1 MFLKETV
8 LARSVRVMF
17 SGGMV
22 LGASLIA
29 QQAMAQEAPAPAP
42 AQNVQRVVVTGSS
55 IKRIAAEGSLP
66 VTVMTAD
73 QIRASGVTSAADLV
87 QKLSVV
93 QGSTGES
100 ASVGGSTFGFS
111 GISIHNVG
119 ETRTLVLLNGKRLAQ
134 FGGQSLTGFAAGF
147 DLNSIPLSAIERVE
161 LLTDGASALYG
172 ADAIAGVV
180 NFITKHD
187 RTEGDVT
194 VGYSHPKDGAIER
207 RFSATK
213 GFGSVD
219 EDGYNVMLT
228 FGHDERTNLA
238 ATSRSFANTSQRT
251 FSQDGKT
258 YRIQNPS
265 VYSTPGNVVDD
276 VGQLINPTLRTTGA
290 CAPKSYRVTAP
301 YTDNGVARVD
311 DYCGYDYVQDLQ
323 IFPERKRDNFMA
335 SGTYK
340 LGQHELYADLLL
352 SRTTQTSRIA
362 PVSGAIGVDAG
373 SALAQQY
380 LAPLGI
386 TQDTT
391 AYYRLSD
398 LGQRTN
404 DDEAQFGSLALGSR
418 GTVAGWDYNA
428 SYSFS
433 ESKVKSNISGYPG
446 ALAINALADSGL
458 LNPFVG
464 PGQQSAAAAQA
475 LAGTN
480 YSGYF
485 DGGVSKLHSLQANG
499 SRELMRLQG
508 GGLML
513 GLGANVNREEFQSR
527 PSLFAQ
533 GRLADPAAGTLCGD
547 ATGLACDQ
555 RFGDAADTPAY
566 ASGRTSQGLF
576 AEIIAPVRKNLELGG
591 ALRWDHYSDFGSA
604 TTAKASF
611 KWTATPSVMIRG
623 SIGNG
628 FHAPTVPQVAGALQG
643 YGVTSSNYACSPA
656 MAQLATS
663 MGAICRPGNTQYD
676 ILASGNANLQPEK
689 SRQATLGVRWEPSS
703 AFSIGADL
711 WTVSI
716 RDTFGQLTE
725 DVVFADPLRYA
736 GSFTSRTD
744 VGTGTNYLAFL
755 ANNQNLGKSYS
766 TGIDWDVTGRYR
778 IPTVG
783 LLSST
788 LRISTMLREKN
799 QLEQG
804 GQYYSAIGDFNE
816 LGSVTFRNRGTWANT
831 LKTGNW
837 AHTLTMNFR
846 SGYMDQLTTVDV
858 LDAAGNATGSEDI
871 RHHVGSFSTWDWQ
884 TVWNPTQTWSLS
896 AGVLNLF
903 DREPPF
909 VPSISGANRG
919 QQFGYD
925 DRYYDAR
932 GRTMYLNASYK
943 F

>member
-1 MFLKETV
+1 MFNEKV
-8 LARSVRVMF
+8 LSRSVRVMF
-17 SGGMV
+17 ASGVAAGMG
-22 LGASLIA
+22 LFA
-29 QQAMAQEAPAPAP
+29 QAAMAQDAAAP
-42 AQNVQRVVVTGSS
+42 AQGQEAQRVVVTGSS

-66 VTVMTAD
+66 VTVMTSE
-73 QIRASGVTSAADLV
+73 QIRTSGVTSAADLV
-87 QKLSVV
+87 QKLSAV

-100 ASVGGSTFGFS
+100 ASVGGSTFGFA
-111 GISIHNVG
+111 GISVHNVG

-147 DLNSIPLSAIERVE
+147 DLNSIPLSAIDRVE

-187 RTEGDVT
+187 RTDGDVT

-207 RFSATK
+207 RISATK

-228 FGHDERTNLA
+228 FGHDERTALA

-265 VYSTPGNVVDD
+265 IYSTPGNVVDNNN
-276 VGQLINPTLRTTGA
+276 QLINPTLRTTGA

-301 YTDNGVARVD
+301 YTDEQGNARAD

-323 IFPERKRDNFMA
+323 IFPERKRDNLMA

-340 LGQHELYADLLL
+340 LGQHELYADMLL

-362 PVSGAIGVDAG
+362 PVPGVIAIDGN

-386 TQDTT
+386 TGDTS

-404 DDEAQFGSLALGSR
+404 NDEAQFGSLALGSR
-418 GTVAGWDYNA
+418 GTVYGWDYNA

-433 ESKVKSNISGYPG
+433 ESKVKSDISGYPG
-446 ALAINALADSGL
+446 ALAINNLAGSGI

-464 PGQQSAAAAQA
+464 PGQQSAAAQQA

-480 YSGYF
+480 YKGYY

-513 GLGANVNREEFQSR
+513 GLGANVNRESFTSK

-533 GRLADPAAGTLCGD
+533 GKLADPGTGTPCD
-547 ATGLACDQ
+547 DSTGLACDQ
-555 RFGDAADTPAY
+555 RFGDAASTPPY
-566 ASGRTSQGLF
+566 SSGRTSQGVF

-591 ALRWDHYSDFGSA
+591 AVRWDHYSDFGSA

-611 KWTATPSVMIRG
+611 KWTAAPTLMFRG
-623 SIGNG
+623 SVGTG
-628 FHAPTVPQVAGALQG
+628 FHAPTVPQVAGAQQG
-643 YGVTSSNYACSPA
+643 YGVTSSNHACSPE
-656 MAQLATS
+656 MAQIAASL
-663 MGAICRPGNTQYD
+663 GAICRPGNTQYD
-676 ILASGNANLQPEK
+676 VLAGGNANLQPEK

-711 WTVSI
+711 WHVSI

-725 DVVFADPLRYA
+725 NVVFGDPLRYA
-736 GSFTSRTD
+736 GSWGSYVD
-744 VGTGTNYLAFL
+744 VGTGKNYLAFL

-766 TGIDWDVTGRYR
+766 TGIDWDVSGRYR
-778 IPTVG
+778 TPIG
-783 LLSST
+783 QLNST
-788 LRISTMLREKN
+788 LRISQMLREKS
-799 QLEQG
+799 QLEANG
-804 GQYYSAIGDFNE
+804 AYYSAIGDFNE
-816 LGSVTFRNRGTWANT
+816 LGSVTFRNRGNWANT

-837 AHTLTMNFR
+837 AHTLTLNFR
-846 SGYMDQLTTVDV
+846 SGYQDQSTTVDV
-858 LDAAGNATGSEDI
+858 LDNAGNVTGSEDI
-871 RHHVGSFSTWDWQ
+871 RRHVGYFSTWDWQ
-884 TVWNPTQTWSLS
+884 TTWNPVHSWSLT

-903 DREPPF
+903 DRNPPF